1 MAHHRLAASLQNM
14 LPTLAS
20 FHNMLALWQRQQ
32 MAHHRLAASL
42 RNMLPT
48 LASFHNML
56 ALWQRQQMAAARGYN
71 AAIMLR

>member
-1 MAHHRLAASLQNM
+1 MLLQCCYNVAR
-14 LPTLAS
+14 TS
-20 FHNMLALWQRQQ
+20 FPRVSARCPLED
-32 MAHHRLAASL
+32 L
-42 RNMLPT
+42 RGSERIMLPT